1 MGKIKSTKITPKS
14 VGRFLLNNAIIELLI
29 IMALIV
35 GFTTNNFFTMGNFN
49 NLAMNT
55 SIRFLIALGV
65 SGCLITKGTDLSAG
79 RAAGLA
85 ACVGGVLMQD
95 INYVGR
101 MFPGMPQMNMFVA
114 FLIVIAITGVIGLI
128 NGLIISILKV
138 PPFIATLGTQTA
150 IYGTTLIFTN
160 ATPIGGFQE
169 SYTKFTS
176 GALFNING

>member
-95 INYVGR
+95 IDYVGR

-128 NGLIISILKV
+128 NE
-138 PPFIATLGTQTA
+138 
-150 IYGTTLIFTN
+150 
-160 ATPIGGFQE
+160 IGR
-169 SYTKFTS
+169 
-176 GALFNING
+176 AHV

>member
-35 GFTTNNFFTMGNFN
+35 GFTTNNFFTMRNFN

-85 ACVGGVLMQD
+85 ACVGGVL
-95 INYVGR
+95 I
-101 MFPGMPQMNMFVA
+101 
-114 FLIVIAITGVIGLI
+114 GVLVFE
-128 NGLIISILKV
+128 ILKICLQFMNV
-138 PPFIATLGTQTA
+138 NPYYNYIVQGLVIVLAVSLDIRKYLA
-150 IYGTTLIFTN
+150 
-160 ATPIGGFQE
+160 
-169 SYTKFTS
+169 KK
-176 GALFNING
+176 